1 MECLVCTSDGR
12 DRDTAAET
20 GEDACGS
27 TGVLD
32 VIGTNTFVEHILTA
46 SG

>member
-1 MECLVCTSDGR
+1 M
-12 DRDTAAET
+12 TAAET

-32 VIGTNTFVEHILTA
+32 VIGTNIFVLTA